1 MKILLTGAS
10 GFVGMIF
17 QQSWKA
23 EHEIFRLGR
32 DQHSEIVCDLSTQ
45 VPSVPEI
52 DCVVHAAGKA
62 HVVPKNEK
70 EAQEFFDVNVTG
82 TENLLKA
89 LEKSNGLKRFIFISS
104 VSVYGLFEGKL
115 INEQM
120 PMNATDPYGESK
132 IAAEKLV
139 TEWCS
144 ARNIPYYILRL
155 PLIVGKGAP
164 GNLGAMVNGIKN
176 GRYLSIGKATANK
189 SMVLASDVAQLIS
202 NIEGESGTYN
212 LTDGYHPAFGEL
224 ENKIAAFYKKKSPL
238 SLPVWVARLIG
249 FTGDILGRFSPINSN
264 KIKKITSTLTFDDT
278 LARIKLN
285 WKPHNVLANWEIE

>member
-1 MKILLTGAS
+1 MKILLTGAN
-10 GFVGMIF
+10 GFVGMVF
-17 QQSWKA
+17 QECWKA
-23 EHEIFRLGR
+23 EHEIARLGR
-32 DQHSEIVCDLSTQ
+32 DKNSDVICDLSTQ
-45 VPSVPEI
+45 IPLVPEI

-70 EAQEFFDVNVTG
+70 EAREFFDVNVTG
-82 TENLLKA
+82 TDNLLRA
-89 LEKSNGLKRFIFISS
+89 LAKSNGLKKFIFISS
-104 VSVYGLFEGKL
+104 VSVYGLSEGKL
-115 INEQM
+115 INEKEAL
-120 PMNATDPYGESK
+120 NATDPYGKSK

-144 ARNIPYYILRL
+144 SRNIPYYILRL

-164 GNLGAMVNGIKN
+164 GNLGAMVNGIKK

-189 SMVLASDVAQLIS
+189 SMVLANNVAQLIS
-202 NIEGESGTYN
+202 GIEGESGTYN

-238 SLPVWVARLIG
+238 SLPVWIARLMG
-249 FTGDILGRFSPINSN
+249 VAGDILGRFSPINSN
-264 KIKKITSTLTFDDT
+264 KLKKITSTLTFDDT